1 MPTRTVLGRSNT
13 SRGPQLE
20 EVNSRLDVG
29 GDIYQYPLH
38 YCLRRSEKFPIDMLK
53 NFQGTLQTDGYVG
66 YDEPAQEDITAL
78 ACIARA
84 RRKFEQAL
92 NNDKMRAEYTLKKI

>member
-1 MPTRTVLGRSNT
+1 
-13 SRGPQLE
+13 
-20 EVNSRLDVG
+20 
-29 GDIYQYPLH
+29 
-38 YCLRRSEKFPIDMLK
+38 MLK